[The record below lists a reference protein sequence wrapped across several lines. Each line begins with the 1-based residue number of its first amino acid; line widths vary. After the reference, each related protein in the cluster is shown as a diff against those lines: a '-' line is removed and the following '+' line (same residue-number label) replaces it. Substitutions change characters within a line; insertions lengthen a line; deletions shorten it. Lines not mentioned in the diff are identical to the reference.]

1 MADSTDKAAL
11 VTTVAEEVADLLA
24 LLLKRTDD
32 GQPDEDVSDE
42 EQIEAIT
49 QFADAIGIFDGE
61 DLREDWRE
69 ILAAARRKLL

>member
-1 MADSTDKAAL
+1 MADAADKAAL
-11 VTTVAEEVADLLA
+11 VTAVAEEVADLLA
-24 LLLKRTDD
+24 VLLERTDN

-42 EQIEAIT
+42 EQNEAIAK
-49 QFADAIGIFDGE
+49 FADEIGIFDGE